1 MHQQLVKEFLKELF
15 WENKVN
21 KRQKGIMV
29 WIIIWAGLL
38 VAVLYSPIGSP
49 DLYSTQNYY
58 VENRT
63 ITTGNIVI
71 QNAPKVNSSSENSD
85 NGLDIPDISSLPG
98 TNYTVR
104 NYQSANSGSQGTSY
118 GVQIKSSQSVN
129 SSGSTG
135 QVLEG
140 SSFISSGKSS
150 SRNSAGSSAIVM
162 TNGITTLSLTNDI
175 SSNSTKQSATPYRG
189 GSGGTDPGGDPTGP
203 AIPVGDGW
211 GLLVLFGLCYIAFK
225 KRLFI
230 IEQFNK
236 HVYKQN

>member
-1 MHQQLVKEFLKELF
+1 
-15 WENKVN
+15 
-21 KRQKGIMV
+21 MV

-49 DLYSTQNYY
+49 GLYSSQNYY
-58 VENRT
+58 VENRS

-71 QNAPKVNSSSENSD
+71 QNSPKVNSASENSE
-85 NGLDIPDISSLPG
+85 NGLDIPDISSMPR
-98 TNYTVR
+98 TNYSVS
-104 NYQSANSGSQGTSY
+104 NYQSAHSGSHGSSY
-118 GVQIKSSQSVN
+118 GVQSQSYQNVN

-135 QVLEG
+135 QSQEG

-162 TNGITTLSLTNDI
+162 TNGITTLSVTNDI

-189 GSGGTDPGGDPTGP
+189 GSGGTDPGGDPTSP
-203 AIPVGDGW
+203 PIPVGDGW
-211 GLLVLFGLCYIAFK
+211 GLLVMFGLCYVAFK

-230 IEQFNK
+230 ITQFNK
-236 HVYKQN
+236 HVFKQN